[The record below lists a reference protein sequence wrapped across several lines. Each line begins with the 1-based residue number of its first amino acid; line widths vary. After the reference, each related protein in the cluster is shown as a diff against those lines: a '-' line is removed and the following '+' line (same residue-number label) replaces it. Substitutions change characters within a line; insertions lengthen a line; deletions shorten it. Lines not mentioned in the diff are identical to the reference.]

1 MADIT
6 TAALIMFAIT
16 EITGKNAQSLLNAR
30 AGFAPAPVR
39 WLIPIINAR
48 ILTFTKAAFAIEIR
62 LKQDKRNS
70 GNFSRCFFSSPHSL
84 QKSPKTMLCGV
95 SPTPPRLESKLPPP
109 SNPHQSERPVPKYPP
124 PSGLFRL
131 PRAKPALRSRFRL
144 YLQYM
149 KNPAETRRG
158 FIYACPNYAFL
169 TIPASTALS
178 ITATSRH
185 PETGTPSSSRTSM
198 PFSRQ

>member
-6 TAALIMFAIT
+6 TAALSMFAIT

-70 GNFSRCFFSSPHSL
+70 GNFSRCFFCVLSFFTKITENNGMRRSL
-84 QKSPKTMLCGV
+84 KQKRGMKIGASI
-95 SPTPPRLESKLPPP
+95 S
-109 SNPHQSERPVPKYPP
+109 
-124 PSGLFRL
+124 LF
-131 PRAKPALRSRFRL
+131 
-144 YLQYM
+144 
-149 KNPAETRRG
+149 
-158 FIYACPNYAFL
+158 IL
-169 TIPASTALS
+169 TQANI
-178 ITATSRH
+178 
-185 PETGTPSSSRTSM
+185 
-198 PFSRQ
+198 